1 MPSIAGST
9 GPHDV
14 SNADWMHTLDRS
26 EGAAT
31 VKVTTD
37 SGATVVYRVPTR
49 SLIEYASSVDTSS
62 ATLARA

>member
-1 MPSIAGST
+1 M
-9 GPHDV
+9 